1 MAEQQGRRPEP
12 DRTDDSH
19 DRADPDRVSAATDR
33 VPQERRSTVGG
44 EGSIGVGEGIDDGGT
59 HGGGTAT
66 APTEEELQE
75 ECREHSARNADRTPA

>member
-1 MAEQQGRRPEP
+1 MEEQRGRRLEP
-12 DRTDDSH
+12 DRTEDSQ
-19 DRADPDRVSAATDR
+19 DGVDTDRVSVAADR

-75 ECREHSARNADRTPA
+75 ECRERSS